1 MKQAAYNIMP
11 VTENILRTL
20 GEQIK
25 LARLRRNL
33 STKLVAERAGISRA
47 SLWKV
52 ESGNPSVAM
61 GIYAAVLHALNNMD
75 KDLLLVAKADEI
87 SEKCDALLE
96 SVKADEARMSEVSVL
111 RKHLINYAK
120 TKDVFAAYKASG
132 YNREFYEA
140 HRDSLALRSAAKK
153 AFDAYK
159 KENGSDK
166 KLPRISELNAEYAM
180 LLERKKSSYAEYRKT
195 KSEMQDW
202 LVAQKIVQEI
212 LKEDEQKKEQ
222 MHEQEV
228 RQEEENRQS
237 SR

>member
-1 MKQAAYNIMP
+1 MIRRP
-11 VTENILRTL
+11 PRSTL
-20 GEQIK
+20 FPYTT
-25 LARLRRNL
+25 LFR
-33 STKLVAERAGISRA
+33 SYAE
-47 SLWKV
+47 LK
-52 ESGNPSVAM
+52 E
-61 GIYAAVLHALNNMD
+61 
-75 KDLLLVAKADEI
+75 KADGI

-96 SVKADEARMSEVSVL
+96 SVKVDEARMSEVSVL

-140 HRDSLALRSAAKK
+140 HRDTLALRSAAKK
-153 AFDAYK
+153 AFDTYK

-212 LKEDEQKKEQ
+212 LKEDEQKIGRA
-222 MHEQEV
+222 HV
-228 RQEEENRQS
+228 
-237 SR
+237 

>member
-1 MKQAAYNIMP
+1 MGNEENKTLYDIYRGILCNNQSFQLGKQAQVEYRFDCP
-11 VTENILRTL
+11 EY
-20 GEQIK
+20 
-25 LARLRRNL
+25 
-33 STKLVAERAGISRA
+33 AELKEKSDGIS
-47 SLWKV
+47 
-52 ESGNPSVAM
+52 E
-61 GIYAAVLHALNNMD
+61 
-75 KDLLLVAKADEI
+75 E
-87 SEKCDALLE
+87 CDALLE

-140 HRDSLALRSAAKK
+140 HRDTLALRSAAKK

-195 KSEMQDW
+195 KSEMC
-202 LVAQKIVQEI
+202 KIMYIASVT
-212 LKEDEQKKEQ
+212 LCVEDI
-222 MHEQEV
+222 
-228 RQEEENRQS
+228 
-237 SR
+237 